1 MKEVFMSVIHR
12 GGYSLPVLLKNIDKY
27 HVEGKIS
34 DADRDELYKA
44 ARADANPDDS
54 VDVMDKL
61 RELENRVAALE
72 SGKTAAPAGAEE
84 YVAGKWYHTG
94 DKCVFNGQTFVCKAP
109 VNTVCVWSPSEY
121 PAYWEV
127 V

>member
-1 MKEVFMSVIHR
+1 MKNIFMTVIGK
-12 GGYSLPVLLKNIDKY
+12 GGYNLPELLKNIDKY

-44 ARADANPDDS
+44 ARAGAKPGDS
-54 VDVMDKL
+54 VDVMEKL

-72 SGKTAAPAGAEE
+72 DGKAVAPTGVEE
-84 YVAGKWYHTG
+84 YVAGKWYYTG
-94 DKCVFNGQTFVCKAP
+94 DKCVFNEKTWVCKAP